1 VAEQL
6 RRPEVR
12 GSIAPGQRVA
22 IGVGSRG
29 IGRLAEITAA
39 LVSELR
45 ALGAEPFVIPAMG
58 SHGGATAEGQRE
70 VLARL
75 GVTERVVGAPVVSD
89 MAVDEIGRTDDG
101 IPVQVDRQALRADAV
116 VFVARVKPHTA
127 FRGQYESGLAKMVA
141 IGLGKQAG
149 AASCHAAGFGD
160 MARRIPLLAGLTIA
174 RTAVRFGL
182 AVLENAYDRP
192 YRILAVPAAR
202 ILADEPA
209 LLDEARQAMPRI
221 PFDQLDVLLIDQ
233 IGKNVSGDGADP
245 NITGRYPTPYASGG
259 PAVAKQVVLGLTAE
273 SEGNANGIGTADFT
287 TVRAATQADLGQ
299 TYPNGLTST
308 VVGPT
313 ALPMILPSDRLALQA
328 GLLTCNAVGRAP
340 RVMRIADTLTL
351 GEFQVSASLLDEV
364 AAHRQ
369 LEALGPA
376 EPLPFDAEGNLRDLG
391 RPERRAVAAG

>member
-1 VAEQL
+1 M
-6 RRPEVR
+6 
-12 GSIAPGQRVA
+12 
-22 IGVGSRG
+22 
-29 IGRLAEITAA
+29 T
-39 LVSELR
+39 
-45 ALGAEPFVIPAMG
+45 
-58 SHGGATAEGQRE
+58 
-70 VLARL
+70 
-75 GVTERVVGAPVVSD
+75 TE
-89 MAVDEIGRTDDG
+89 EIGRTDDG
-101 IPVQVDRQALRADAV
+101 IAVRVDRHALQADAI

-141 IGLGKQAG
+141 IGLGKQEG

-174 RTAVRFGL
+174 RTGLRFGL

-192 YRILAVPAAR
+192 YRILAVPAGR

-209 LLDEARQAMPRI
+209 LLDEAREAMPRV
-221 PFDQLDVLLIDQ
+221 PFDRLDVLLIDR

-245 NITGRYPTPYASGG
+245 NITGRYPTPFASGG
-259 PAVAKQVVLGLTAE
+259 PAVAKQVVLSLTE
-273 SEGNANGIGTADFT
+273 QSEGNANGIGTADFT
-287 TVRAATQADLGQ
+287 TVRAVAQADLGQ

-351 GEFQVSASLLDEV
+351 GEFQVSASLLEEV
-364 AAHRQ
+364 AAHPHLQ
-369 LEALGPA
+369 ALGPA
-376 EPLPFDAEGNLRDLG
+376 EPLSFEADGSLVDLG
-391 RPERRAVAAG
+391 RPGRRAVVAG